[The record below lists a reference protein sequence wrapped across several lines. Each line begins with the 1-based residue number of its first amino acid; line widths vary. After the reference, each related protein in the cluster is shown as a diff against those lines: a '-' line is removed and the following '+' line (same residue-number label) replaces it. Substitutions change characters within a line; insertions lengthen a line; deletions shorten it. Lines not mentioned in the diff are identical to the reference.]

1 MVSVLIIVLIL
12 SYLAYRRVFYS
23 PLNRKDNIWNIPDT
37 EEYAVGKPKMIKLI
51 DELKK
56 VPFEEVWIESFD
68 GLKLFG
74 RYYHYKDGAPVQIEF
89 HGYKGTAYRDF
100 CGGSKLAKKL
110 GQNILLVDQR
120 AHGKSGG
127 TTICFGIKEK
137 YDCLAW
143 AEYAA
148 KRFADSPIVLSGVSM
163 GGATVIEA
171 SGLELPENVKCIIA
185 DCPFSSAEE
194 IIRSECK
201 KTKLPVFLAM
211 PMIKLGARIY
221 GKLKLYGGAKE
232 AVKNAKVP
240 ILIMHGEKDN
250 FVPCDMS
257 RKIKEANPKKVT
269 LETFADASHGMSYML
284 EPERYEKLTKEHFEK
299 CGV

>member
-1 MVSVLIIVLIL
+1 MLSLAVIILIL
-12 SYLAYRRVFYS
+12 AYLAYRKVFYS
-23 PLNRKDNIWNIPDT
+23 SPNREENIWNIPDT
-37 EEYAVGKPKMIKLI
+37 EEYAVGKPTMLRLI
-51 DELKK
+51 DELKEI
-56 VPFEEVWIESFD
+56 PFEEIRIESFD

-120 AHGKSGG
+120 AHGKSEGN
-127 TTICFGIKEK
+127 TICFGIREK

-148 KRFADSPIVLSGVSM
+148 GRFKDAPIVLSGVSM
-163 GGATVIEA
+163 GGATVLEA

-194 IIRSECK
+194 IIESECK
-201 KTKLPVFLAM
+201 KTKLPPVLAM
-211 PMIKLGARIY
+211 PMIKLGARIF
-221 GKLKLYGGAKE
+221 GKLKLSGGAEE

-240 ILIMHGEKDN
+240 ILIMHGEKDS
-250 FVPCDMS
+250 FVPCEMS
-257 RKIKEANPKKVT
+257 RKIKAANPRMVT
-269 LETFADASHGMSYML
+269 LETFADAAHGMSYML